1 MNAMPRPG
9 HADYTYHVKYGVHAS
24 SGGGRSSAR
33 ETIGRVAAGAIAEK
47 WLHAAYGTQVVTFVS
62 SVGPIELPA
71 AAMHRPDGQPWS
83 RADVDRLGTLTI
95 LRDCAGTGWRNMRAE
110 AEAEMGQ
117 GAAATAGGSGSAG
130 GAAVPSAAQ
139 KAAQA
144 ALDAADED
152 AFIAAYRHRCPAE
165 AALVPVFEAP
175 GGAGGAAPGA
185 SLATCTASASS
196 HVNPVAA
203 AVAAVSLT
211 TPSAGADAAAAG
223 FRAAGAAKAA
233 AAAAPDAYGAGTP
246 CYEDGDGNVYDMDG
260 TPLPHSVLAL
270 LAAVCGS
277 THKGGRSGGA
287 AGAASAS
294 AAAAVSP
301 GDADVASY
309 LTRIRSDEVICLRC
323 PHAPT
328 AARMASQ
335 IRLVKSEQDS
345 TGGVLTTVVT
355 GVPLALGEP
364 CFDKAEALLAHA
376 MLSLPATKGFEIG
389 SGFAGT
395 RLRGSQHND
404 AFVRAAEAAKAAD
417 PAAGAG
423 AAAGAASAAASL
435 LRTATNNAGGTLGG
449 ITSGADLVFRVAIK
463 PVSTIGRAQAT
474 ATYSGEAGVLEA
486 KGRHDPCVLPRAPPL
501 VEGMTALV
509 LADLALIQRSR
520 APLHVLPPLLPDAA
534 GGGLAA
540 VALDALVDGAA
551 GAADDGR
558 GAAATAQSAHMV
570 TEAAMGSSTSSAH
583 DGKPR
588 ADEPAPHSGRKR
600 KHGEVAR

>member
-9 HADYTYHVKYGVHAS
+9 HADYTYHIKYGVHAS

-47 WLHAAYGTQVVTFVS
+47 WLHAAYGTQIVTFVS

-110 AEAEMGQ
+110 TEAEAGASP
-117 GAAATAGGSGSAG
+117 GAAAAAAAAAIGGSAG
-130 GAAVPSAAQ
+130 GAAVPSTAQ

-144 ALDAADED
+144 VLDAADED
-152 AFIAAYRHRCPAE
+152 AFIAAYRLRCPTE
-165 AALVPVFEAP
+165 AALVPTLDAA
-175 GGAGGAAPGA
+175 GGAGGAAAGA
-185 SLATCTASASS
+185 ALATCTASASS
-196 HVNPVAA
+196 HINPVAA
-203 AVAAVSLT
+203 AVEAVSLT
-211 TPSAGADAAAAG
+211 TPSAGAAAAAA
-223 FRAAGAAKAA
+223 RPAAAASAA

-246 CYEDGDGNVYDMDG
+246 CYEDGEGNVYDLDG
-260 TPLPHSVLAL
+260 TLLPPSALAL
-270 LAAVCGS
+270 LAAACGPP
-277 THKGGRSGGA
+277 HEGARSAGAA

-294 AAAAVSP
+294 AAAASP

-309 LTRIRSDEVICLRC
+309 LARIRSDEVICLRC

-335 IRLVKSEQDS
+335 IRLVKAEQDS

-417 PAAGAG
+417 AGAG
-423 AAAGAASAAASL
+423 AAAAAASL

-520 APLHVLPPLLPDAA
+520 APLHVLPPLMPAAA

-558 GAAATAQSAHMV
+558 AAA
-570 TEAAMGSSTSSAH
+570 AAARSSMH
-583 DGKPR
+583 DGKAW

-600 KHGEVAR
+600 KHGEVAK